1 MPRGCV
7 LGDGRVTVL
16 CYVAHEVC
24 GQLLCRG
31 ASLLSC
37 PTINQH
43 DLDDGHRAPREESQE
58 GLSAVHLGDGHLNT
72 FVLGLSKTQKP
83 HKARESGGQKQIPSI
98 HRTDGPVRTTSKSSR
113 EPKHRAAIPAA
124 AFPGEPPPASL
135 QLRKQLSVA
144 PRARWHT

>member
-1 MPRGCV
+1 MPRGRV

-16 CYVAHEVC
+16 CYVAHKVC
-24 GQLLCRG
+24 GQLLCCG

-37 PTINQH
+37 PTIDQH

-58 GLSAVHLGDGHLNT
+58 GLSAVHLGDGHLHA

-83 HKARESGGQKQIPSI
+83 HKARESGGQKQIPSMGS
-98 HRTDGPVRTTSKSSR
+98 TDGPVRTTSTSSP
-113 EPKHRAAIPAA
+113 EP
-124 AFPGEPPPASL
+124 
-135 QLRKQLSVA
+135 KQLSVA